1 MFSADAARAF
11 GYKIRMTMIRPST
24 ENDVRAIADIYAH
37 HVRTGTASF
46 EIDAPDVAEMLR
58 RRAEITAK
66 GFPYLVAETG
76 GEVVGYAYVGP
87 YRARLAYRHTVEN
100 SIYVR
105 HDMAGKGIGA
115 LLMPAL
121 IAACEKNGYKQIIA
135 VIGDS
140 ANAASIHLHR
150 KFGFRDVGVL
160 KDVGFKFDRWLDTV
174 FMQKALG

>member
-1 MFSADAARAF
+1 
-11 GYKIRMTMIRPST
+11 MTLIRPST
-24 ENDVRAIADIYAH
+24 ENDVPAIAAIYAH
-37 HVRTGTASF
+37 HVLTGTASF
-46 EIDAPDVAEMLR
+46 EIEPPDEAEMLR

-66 GFPYLVAETG
+66 GFPYLVADDG
-76 GEVVGYAYVGP
+76 GQVVGYAYAGP

-105 HDMAGKGIGA
+105 HDMAGKGVGA

-121 IAACEKNGYKQIIA
+121 ITACEKNGYKQMIA

-140 ANAASIHLHR
+140 GNAASIKLHR

-160 KDVGFKFDRWLDTV
+160 KDVGFKFDRWLDV
-174 FMQKALG
+174 IYMQRSL

>member
-1 MFSADAARAF
+1 
-11 GYKIRMTMIRPST
+11 MTQIRPSIEKDVSAIT
-24 ENDVRAIADIYAH
+24 EIYAH

-46 EIDAPDVAEMLR
+46 EIEPPDAAEMAR
-58 RRAEITAK
+58 RRSEMTAK
-66 GFPYLVAETG
+66 GFPYLVAVED
-76 GEVVGYAYVGP
+76 GEVVGYAYAGP

-121 IAACEKNGYKQIIA
+121 ITACQKNGYKQIIA

-140 ANAASIHLHR
+140 GNAASINLHR

-174 FMQKALG
+174 LMQRALG